1 MPATIVG
8 SANGRSISA
17 LMSDLPR
24 KRSRTST
31 HATSVP
37 ATAFI
42 AATRID
48 MISVSFSAATAC
60 GAVMAS
66 TNAPRPPSVE
76 RATTAA
82 SGISTT
88 TLSHSVATPSD
99 SAADPPGAAAARG
112 RRRKTDP
119 PAAGAE
125 VRASLGS
132 GDPRRLLDLRDR
144 ALVRVEE
151 VVVDLRPA
159 AEVADREEALRRREL
174 GLVGVEDLLVDRP
187 VAPVGERLLGLRR
200 EREAQER
207 LGLRRVAGLREDGDR
222 VLDEDRLVGDDVVDL
237 LSLLLRRDRLV
248 LVGDQ
253 HVAGARREVLQRL
266 ATRLVLHDDVLRH
279 ELAEVVEAGRRV
291 LAPTALGAVR
301 GEDVPLR
308 RAGRER
314 VRREDLDARVEEVVP
329 GADVLR
335 IALAHDEADDR
346 ARDEALRRRVRP
358 VARHE
363 AGLDEAVHVGRE
375 GERDDVGGEAGLH
388 RAALVARRAERLAE
402 RDAAARLRLLKLR
415 DDLVVD
421 DLRRGVGDERQA
433 RLGAAA
439 AGGAARRAAARRVV
453 GATAGGDHERGGEEH
468 GEQSERA
475 WLHEEGPPK
484 SIKLVGIAENS
495 EANLA
500 GGESRESRLAMPI
513 STAAPPASLRGPVD
527 YPVESF
533 TAAERARLAPHVT
546 NLDRPVF
553 ALVTLPET
561 VKGALFARYSRY
573 QGTLRR
579 LFLDEFADSLPEVH
593 TPWDAGEG
601 ARAAKLYER
610 IFLGYGDDSVAQL
623 GGVHVAAE
631 WVSNVLTKV
640 LQRPRLAAYL
650 EQSTR
655 YIPYDAPMPGGG
667 YRYRRDASLGPQYAR
682 AMDALFAIYSE
693 SLPRV
698 TAWADAQFPP

>member
-144 ALVRVEE
+144 ALVGVEE

-174 GLVGVEDLLVDRP
+174 RLVLVEDGLVDGP
-187 VAPVGERLLGLRR
+187 VAPVGERLLGRGRQGEVEKRLRLLWV
-200 EREAQER
+200 AR
-207 LGLRRVAGLREDGDR
+207 LRDDRDR
-222 VLDEDRLVGDDVVDL
+222 VLDRDGLVGGHVVDL
-237 LSLLLRRDRLV
+237 LALLLRRDRLV
-248 LVGDQ
+248 LVGDED
-253 HVAGARREVLQRL
+253 VAGAGGEVVERL
-266 ATRLVLHDDVLRH
+266 AARLVLDDDVLGD
-279 ELAEVVEAGRRV
+279 ELAQVVEAGLRV
-291 LAPTALGAVR
+291 LAAAALGAVG

-308 RAGRER
+308 RTARER
-314 VRREDLDARVEEVVP
+314 VRGEHLDARLEQVVP
-329 GADVLR
+329 RADVLR
-335 IALAHDEADDR
+335 VALADDEADDR
-346 ARDEALRRRVRP
+346 PRDEALRRRVGP
-358 VARHE
+358 VLGDE
-363 AGLDEAVHVGRE
+363 AGLDETVHVG
-375 GERDDVGGEAGLH
+375 GERERHDVRRQPRLDG
-388 RAALVARRAERLAE
+388 AALIAGGAERLLEADAGARLRLAE
-402 RDAAARLRLLKLR
+402 RG

-421 DLRRGVGDERQA
+421 DLRRGVGDERQL
-433 RLGAAA
+433 RLRAA
-439 AGGAARRAAARRVV
+439 AGRGAARRAAASGVVRAAAGRRHQR
-453 GATAGGDHERGGEEH
+453 DSDRD

-475 WLHEEGPPK
+475 CLHGSGSSK
-484 SIKLVGIAENS
+484 
-495 EANLA
+495 
-500 GGESRESRLAMPI
+500 
-513 STAAPPASLRGPVD
+513 VD
-527 YPVESF
+527 K
-533 TAAERARLAPHVT
+533 AC
-546 NLDRPVF
+546 
-553 ALVTLPET
+553 
-561 VKGALFARYSRY
+561 
-573 QGTLRR
+573 
-579 LFLDEFADSLPEVH
+579 
-593 TPWDAGEG
+593 
-601 ARAAKLYER
+601 
-610 IFLGYGDDSVAQL
+610 
-623 GGVHVAAE
+623 
-631 WVSNVLTKV
+631 
-640 LQRPRLAAYL
+640 
-650 EQSTR
+650 
-655 YIPYDAPMPGGG
+655 
-667 YRYRRDASLGPQYAR
+667 
-682 AMDALFAIYSE
+682 
-693 SLPRV
+693 RV
-698 TAWADAQFPP
+698 WGQ